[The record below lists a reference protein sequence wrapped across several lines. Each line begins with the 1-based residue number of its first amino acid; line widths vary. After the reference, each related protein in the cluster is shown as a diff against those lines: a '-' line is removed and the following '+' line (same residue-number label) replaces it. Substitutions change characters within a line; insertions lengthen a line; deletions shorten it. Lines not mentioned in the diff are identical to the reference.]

1 MRIFFFTAGG
11 ESGELEELE
20 TRVKARLPTI
30 QKLTKLEE
38 VTKRIAQQASEPASE
53 TTFIIFPILSTSA
66 SFDRLVSIAEQTQ
79 RGIFFIFVSKEI
91 SASDYKRLV
100 RSGGADWVS
109 LQDAPQEIH
118 DIVSRSSKAE
128 AAAPPPDGAKPVI
141 VGFLPSAGGV
151 GNSTLAVETAIQ
163 LKQDKQTRNRRI
175 CLLDLDL
182 QTSHVCDYLDIEP
195 RLQLRE
201 IIDSTE
207 RLDAQ
212 LFDLFVSHHS
222 SGVDVI
228 ASPRNRQNPV
238 EPNVAALDALFGMI
252 AARYDLLIVDFPSQ
266 WAAWTGQILS
276 VCDVA
281 IVTGVNTVPGLR
293 QVADTLAAVRSVE
306 TIPPRIVVGLNKC
319 EARLLG
325 GVARSQHIARLLGGE
340 TVLNVRD
347 DTGAAIQAVNTG
359 VPLTVGDPSSKIV
372 KDVRAFASLVASVA
386 QLELQK

>member
-38 VTKRIAQQASEPASE
+38 VTKRIAQQASEPVSE
-53 TTFIIFPILSTSA
+53 TTFIIFPVLTSSA

-118 DIVSRSSKAE
+118 DIVTRSSKTE
-128 AAAPPPDGAKPVI
+128 AAAPSVDRAKPVI

-163 LKQDKQTRNRRI
+163 LKLDKQTRNRRI

-228 ASPRNRQNPV
+228 ASPRNRRNAV

-252 AARYDLLIVDFPSQ
+252 ASRYDLLIVDFPSQ

-281 IVTGVNTVPGLR
+281 VVTGVNTVPGLR
-293 QVADTLAAVRSVE
+293 QVSDALAAVRSVG
-306 TIPPRIVVGLNKC
+306 TIPPRIVVGLNRC

-325 GVARSQHIARLLGGE
+325 GVARSQHVARLLSGE

-347 DTGAAIQAVNTG
+347 DTGGAIQAVNTG
-359 VPLTVGDPSSKIV
+359 VPLTIGDPSSKIA
-372 KDVRAFASLVASVA
+372 KDVRAFASLMASVT
-386 QLELQK
+386 QSEPLK

>member
-11 ESGELEELE
+11 EAGELEELE
-20 TRVKARLPTI
+20 TRVKARLPTL

-38 VTKRIAQQASEPASE
+38 VTTRIAQQASEPPSE
-53 TTFIIFPILSTSA
+53 TTFIIFPVLTTSA

-118 DIVSRSSKAE
+118 DIVTRVAKTESAPSAE
-128 AAAPPPDGAKPVI
+128 GAKPVI

-151 GNSTLAVETAIQ
+151 GNTTLAIETAIQ
-163 LKQDKQTRNRRI
+163 LKLDKQTRGRRI

-201 IIDSTE
+201 IIESPD
-207 RLDAQ
+207 RLDSQ

-222 SGVDVI
+222 SGIDVM
-228 ASPRNRQNPV
+228 ASPRNRRNAV
-238 EPNVAALDALFGMI
+238 EPNVTALDALFGMI
-252 AARYDLLIVDFPSQ
+252 APRYDMLIVDFPSQ
-266 WAAWTGQILS
+266 WAAWTRQILS
-276 VCDVA
+276 VCDAV
-281 IVTGVNTVPGLR
+281 IVTGLNTVPGLR
-293 QVADTLAAVRSVE
+293 QVSDTLAAVRSIE
-306 TIPPRIVVGLNKC
+306 AIPPKIVVGLNRC

-325 GVARSQHIARLLGGE
+325 GVARSQHIAKLLGGE

-347 DTGAAIQAVNTG
+347 DTAAAIEAVNTG
-359 VPLTVGDPSSKIV
+359 VPLTMANPSSKIA
-372 KDVRAFASLVASVA
+372 KDVRAFASLLASVTQSA
-386 QLELQK
+386 PQK

>member
-11 ESGELEELE
+11 EAAELEELE
-20 TRVKARLPTI
+20 TRVKARLPTL

-38 VTKRIAQQASEPASE
+38 VTKRIAQQASEPPSE
-53 TTFIIFPILSTSA
+53 TTFIIFPVLTTSA

-128 AAAPPPDGAKPVI
+128 AAAPSADGAKPVI

-163 LKQDKQTRNRRI
+163 LKLDKQIRNRRI

-228 ASPRNRQNPV
+228 ASPRNRRNAV

-252 AARYDLLIVDFPSQ
+252 APRYNLLIVDFPSQ
-266 WAAWTGQILS
+266 WAAWTAQILS

-293 QVADTLAAVRSVE
+293 QVSDALAAVRSVE
-306 TIPPRIVVGLNKC
+306 TIPPRIVVGLNRC

-325 GVARSQHIARLLGGE
+325 GVARSQHVARLLSGE

-359 VPLTVGDPSSKIV
+359 VPLTIGDPSSKIV
-372 KDVRAFASLVASVA
+372 KDVRAFAALIASVT
-386 QLELQK
+386 QLEPQK